1 MKQKLLSIFLLCTL
15 LVGVSYAQNRQVSG
29 KVTSS
34 IDGSPISGVSVL
46 IQGTNTGTQTDGN
59 GNFSISVS
67 NGDKLIIR
75 YIGYESQTIT
85 VGNQSTISVQL
96 ASTENTLDE
105 VVVTGAG
112 LTATRKSIGNAQT
125 TIKGDDLLQG
135 KPQNVVTGLSG
146 KVAGLTIQG
155 VSSGVNPNYRVILR
169 GMRSLTGN
177 NQALIVI
184 DNVISPSSI
193 LGNLNPDD
201 IEDITVLNGSGA
213 AALYGSAAS
222 NGALIIKTKKG
233 KATDGFEINVENTST
248 WEQIVFLPQ
257 VQQRFG
263 SGADNDLQIYNPH
276 ENQQYGPVFDGSM
289 VEIGDP
295 LADGSIQTV
304 PYSWTGSKND
314 FWEVGYSNQTNISI
328 ASRTEKS
335 SFRTAAQYLDASG
348 TVPFDKYKRATARIS
363 GTQNLIENKLD
374 ATYTAYYAQNRYNT
388 TSANASIYDLVLNTP
403 GQIPLTDYKDYVNN
417 PYATPDGYYNAYY
430 NNPYF
435 LAGNNRSITRNDYF
449 MGNFELAYKP
459 LEWLDFL
466 GRVGIT
472 SANQSFKNTTG
483 VYYYSDF
490 TKSWAGSSTYKQQD
504 ILGSVSDGFNYTTN
518 IVSDFNA
525 HATHTNQD
533 FKFDYTLIGQYIQN
547 QYSGMSA
554 AVSGLAVPDIFNLGN
569 SLNNPTA
576 NQASYLART
585 FGLAGK
591 VDIAYKNYLFLSLSG
606 RNDWVSILD
615 PDNRSFFYPA
625 ASLSFIPT
633 DAFASLKEFRALD
646 FLKIRAGLSKVGQ
659 VNLGSST
666 NFGAYS
672 LLPTF
677 SQGAGYPYNGIGGHT
692 ISNQIVQP
700 GLKPEMTTSF
710 EVGLESA
717 WLKNRIIWDFT
728 YYNNETVDN
737 VVPTG
742 VSTSTGYSSY
752 LVNAGTTTGKGIE
765 TKLILVPYRTTNWE
779 VSVGAN
785 YAYFDNKVTQ
795 IAEGLDVLQLGAYAS
810 GAGSYAMPGEA
821 FPVIRG
827 TKYNRD
833 DQGRIIVNPLTGYP
847 STDGTLH
854 ILGNAMPN
862 HTLGLNLNVSWK
874 DLSFHTQ
881 AEYRTGN
888 VIYNAGGSTFDFSGA
903 GINTAAYNRDRFIIP
918 NSSYWDE
925 ASQSYVENTNI
936 SVRDGGPGYWSIAGP
951 RTGIHET
958 YITSAAF
965 WKIRE
970 MSLTYRVPK
979 SFLATQNVIKEARI
993 SLQGRNLF
1001 LWTPSTNV
1009 YTDPEYSDGNGN
1021 SNGNAVGLTNL
1032 SQTPPSRYF
1041 GFSIGL
1047 TL

>member
-1 MKQKLLSIFLLCTL
+1 MKQKLLSTLFAASLLTS
-15 LVGVSYAQNRQVSG
+15 VSYAQTRQING
-29 KVTSS
+29 KVTGE
-34 IDGSPISGVSVL
+34 DGSPISGASVSVV
-46 IQGTNTGTQTDGN
+46 GTNTATQTDGN
-59 GNFSISVS
+59 GNFTINASAGSSLNIS
-67 NGDKLIIR
+67 
-75 YIGYESQTIT
+75 YIGYATQT
-85 VGNQSTISVQL
+85 VRLGNSSVVNVVL
-96 ASTENTLDE
+96 LHTANSLDE

-125 TIKGDDLLQG
+125 TIKSESLTQAR
-135 KPQNVVTGLSG
+135 PQNVVTGLTG
-146 KVAGLTIQG
+146 KVAGLTVQG
-155 VSSGVNPNYRVILR
+155 VGSGVNPNYRVILR

-177 NQALIVI
+177 NQALIVV

-233 KATDGFEINVENTST
+233 KASNGFEVFVENTST
-248 WEQIVFLPQ
+248 WENISFLPE
-257 VQQRFG
+257 VQKRFG
-263 SGADNDLQIYNPH
+263 SGADNDVQIYTPY
-276 ENQQYGPVFDGSM
+276 ENQQYGPAFDG
-289 VEIGDP
+289 VIRPIGDP
-295 LADGSIQTV
+295 ISDGRIQEV
-304 PYSWTGSKND
+304 PYSWTGAKDD
-314 FWEVGYSNQTNISI
+314 FWQTGYSNQTNIAIS
-328 ASRTEKS
+328 SKTDRN
-335 SFRTAAQYLDASG
+335 SFRTAAQYLESRG
-348 TVPFDKYKRATARIS
+348 TVPFDKYKRATARVS
-363 GTQNLIENKLD
+363 GTQNLIENKLN
-374 ATYTAYYAQNRYNT
+374 ATYTAYYAQNRYNIT
-388 TSANASIYDLVLNTP
+388 TENASIYDLVLNTP
-403 GQIPLTDYKDYVNN
+403 GQIPLTDYEDYVNN
-417 PYATPDGYYNAYY
+417 PFATPDGYYNAYY

-435 LAGNNRSITRNDYF
+435 LAGNNRQITRNDYF
-449 MGNFELAYKP
+449 MGNFEMSYKP
-459 LEWLDFL
+459 IEWLDFL

-472 SANQSFKNTTG
+472 SANQSSKNTTG
-483 VYYYSDF
+483 VYYFSDY

-504 ILGSVSDGFNYTTN
+504 ILGAVSDGFNYTTN

-525 HATHTNQD
+525 HATHTNGD
-533 FKFDYTLIGQYIQN
+533 FKFDYTLIGQYLQN
-547 QYSGMSA
+547 QYSGLSA
-554 AVSGLAVPDIFNLGN
+554 AVSGLAVPDIYNLGN

-576 NQASYLART
+576 GQSSYLART

-591 VDIAYKNYLFLSLSG
+591 FDLAFKNYLFLSLSG
-606 RNDWVSILD
+606 RNDWVSILE

-625 ASLSFIPT
+625 GSISFIPT
-633 DAFASLKEFRALD
+633 DAFEALKDFEALD
-646 FLKIRAGLSKVGQ
+646 FLKLRAGLSKVGQ

-677 SQGAGYPYNGIGGHT
+677 SQGSGYPYNGIGGHT
-692 ISNQIVQP
+692 LSNQIVQP

-710 EVGLESA
+710 EVGFESA
-717 WLKNRIIWDFT
+717 WLKNRIIADFT
-728 YYNNETVDN
+728 YYNNKTVDN

-752 LVNAGTTTGKGIE
+752 LVNAGITTGKGVE
-765 TKLILVPYRTTNWE
+765 TRLTLIPVRTNDWE
-779 VSVGAN
+779 VALGAN
-785 YAYFDNKVTQ
+785 YAYFDNKVVE

-810 GAGSYAMPGEA
+810 GAGAYAMPGEA

-833 DQGRIIVNPLTGYP
+833 DQGRIIVNPTTGYP

-862 HTLGLNLNVSWK
+862 HTVGLNLNVSWK
-874 DLSFHTQ
+874 SLSFNTQ

-888 VIYNAGGSTFDFSGA
+888 IIYNAGGSTFDFSGA

-918 NSSYWDE
+918 NSSYLDP
-925 ASQSYVENTNI
+925 ATGTYVDNTSI
-936 SVRDGGPGYWSIAGP
+936 TVRDGGPGYWSIAGP

-958 YITSAAF
+958 YITSGAF

-970 MSLTYRVPK
+970 MSLSYRIPQ
-979 SFLATQNVIKEARI
+979 SFLASQKVIKDAKI

-1009 YTDPEYSDGNGN
+1009 YTDPEYSDGNGS
-1021 SNGNAVGLTNL
+1021 SNGNAIGLTNL

>member
-1 MKQKLLSIFLLCTL
+1 MKQKLLTTMFALACLTS
-15 LVGVSYAQNRQVSG
+15 VSYAQTRQVSG
-29 KVTSS
+29 KVSS
-34 IDGSPISGVSVL
+34 SDGTAIAGASVSV
-46 IQGTNTGTQTDGN
+46 IGGSTATQTDGS
-59 GNFSISVS
+59 GNFTLNVPQGARLSVS
-67 NGDKLIIR
+67 
-75 YIGYESQTIT
+75 YVGYAAQTVIVGSSSVIT
-85 VGNQSTISVQL
+85 VVL
-96 ASTENTLDE
+96 AAQDNFLDE

-125 TIKGDDLLQG
+125 TIKSESLLQG

-201 IEDITVLNGSGA
+201 IDDITVLNGSGA

-233 KATDGFEINVENTST
+233 KLSNGFEINVDNTST
-248 WEQIVFLPQ
+248 WESISFLPQ
-257 VQQRFG
+257 VQKRFG
-263 SGADNDLQIYNPH
+263 SGADNDLQLYTPY
-276 ENQQYGPVFDGSM
+276 ENQQYGPVFDGSL
-289 VEIGDP
+289 VDIGNP
-295 LADGSIQTV
+295 LADGSIQQV
-304 PYSWTGSKND
+304 PYLWTGSKDD
-314 FWEVGYSNQTNISI
+314 FWQTGYSNQTNLSI
-328 ASRTEKS
+328 ASKSDKS
-335 SFRTAAQYLDASG
+335 SFRTAAQYLKASG
-348 TVPFDKYKRATARIS
+348 TVPFDDYKRATARIA
-363 GTQNLIENKLD
+363 GTRELVDDKLN
-374 ATYTAYYAQNRYNT
+374 ASYTAYYAQNRYNT
-388 TSANASIYDLVLNTP
+388 TSQNASIYDLVLNTP
-403 GQIPLTDYKDYVNN
+403 GQIPLTDYQDYVNN

-449 MGNFELAYKP
+449 MGNFELSYKP
-459 LEWLDFL
+459 IEWLDFL

-504 ILGSVSDGFNYTTN
+504 ILGSVGDGFNYTTN

-525 HATHTNQD
+525 HATHSNGD

-554 AVSGLAVPDIFNLGN
+554 AISGLAVPDIYNLGN

-576 NQASYLART
+576 SQASYLART

-591 VDIAYKNYLFLSLSG
+591 VDVAYKNYLFLSLSG

-633 DAFASLKEFRALD
+633 DAFEGLKDFEQLD
-646 FLKIRAGLSKVGQ
+646 FLKLRAGLSKVGQ

-677 SQGAGYPYNGIGGHT
+677 SQGSGYPYNGIGGHT
-692 ISNQIVQP
+692 LSNQIVQP

-710 EVGLESA
+710 EIGFESA
-717 WLKNRIIWDFT
+717 WLKNRIVADFT

-752 LVNAGTTTGKGIE
+752 LVNAGTTTGRGIE
-765 TKLILVPYRTTNWE
+765 TKLNVVPYRSTDWE
-779 VSVGAN
+779 IVIGAN
-785 YAYFDNKVTQ
+785 YAYFDNKVSK
-795 IAEGLDVLQLGAYAS
+795 IAEGLDVLQLGAYGS
-810 GAGSYAMPGEA
+810 GAGSYAMPGES

-833 DQGRIIVNPLTGYP
+833 DQGRIIVNSQTGYP

-862 HTLGLNLNVSWK
+862 HTLGLNFNVYYKS
-874 DLSFHTQ
+874 LSFNTQ

-903 GINTAAYNRDRFIIP
+903 GINTIGYNRDRFIIP
-918 NSSYWDE
+918 NSSYLDPVTGN
-925 ASQSYVENTNI
+925 YVENT
-936 SVRDGGPGYWSIAGP
+936 SVTVRDGGPGYWSIAGP

-970 MSLTYRVPK
+970 MSLSYKVPQ
-979 SFLATQNVIKEARI
+979 SFLASQTVIKDAKI
-993 SLQGRNLF
+993 SIQGRNLF

-1009 YTDPEYSDGNGN
+1009 YTDPEYSDGNGS